1 MITTTSDYR
10 IVLLREYLRNVPMT
24 EREIRLMRAYV
35 NDSISVS
42 DEWIFQWLGK
52 ILDQETQGWPAEWVL
67 QDLESSGYVGRP

>member
-42 DEWIFQWLGK
+42 EEWIFQWLGR
-52 ILDQETQGWPAEWVL
+52 IIDQRT
-67 QDLESSGYVGRP
+67 R